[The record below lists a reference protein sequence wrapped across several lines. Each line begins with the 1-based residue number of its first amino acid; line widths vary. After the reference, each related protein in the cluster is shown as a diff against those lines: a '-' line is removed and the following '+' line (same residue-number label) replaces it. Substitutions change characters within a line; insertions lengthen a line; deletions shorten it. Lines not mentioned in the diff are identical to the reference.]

1 LLLLVVCSVPAVPQQ
16 RPGYYTPVQPQPY
29 QRKCGTI
36 ATDVCP
42 SDVSVPAGAT
52 GEQLYTLAQHA
63 EKAGRKSDAEGYLI
77 KSAEMGYVRAEAAL
91 GLQYADGRGMP
102 HDDAKALQYLNA
114 AAKQG
119 SAGAES
125 KLGDMY
131 DKGEGVARDP
141 AAALRYYQAAAQQHN
156 SSAEFN
162 LGLKY
167 EFGDGVAHNRATAI
181 QYLRRAS
188 VDGHEDSMAQL
199 ADALAKAPA
208 SKEFHSLDDISAY
221 LHPAVHMKAGACGA
235 VPTLSP
241 ILNGQGF
248 SIWGARIRTSM
259 CRGCSIAIR
268 PRRGLRG
275 QAASGISSVQTR
287 NPSRTFGPKVIVR
300 ATSAASRP
308 RAISTRPTR
317 GALLRAS
324 KVYQAPP
331 M

>member
-1 LLLLVVCSVPAVPQQ
+1 MRLAAPSLALLLLVVGSVPAVPQQ

-52 GEQLYTLAQHA
+52 GEQLYTLAQQA

-119 SAGAES
+119 SAGAEA

-131 DKGEGVARDP
+131 DKGEGVTRDP

-208 SKEFHSLDDISAY
+208 SKAFHSLDDISAY
-221 LHPAVHMKAGACGA
+221 LHPAVHMKAGACGP

-248 SIWGARIRTSM
+248 SQVTVY
-259 CRGCSIAIR
+259 CRSHLGC
-268 PRRGLRG
+268 PYKNQYVQGL
-275 QAASGISSVQTR
+275 QYCYS
-287 NPSRTFGPKVIVR
+287 
-300 ATSAASRP
+300 
-308 RAISTRPTR
+308 
-317 GALLRAS
+317 
-324 KVYQAPP
+324 PP
-331 M
+331 